1 MVFEDLLVDISSPVQ
16 EEILR
21 ELEKAL
27 GVKVD
32 IPAHAQTN
40 GDAIV
45 AIVEENTIDEVV
57 FKTLREVVF
66 KARLAAQD
74 LIASC
79 LQKDPALRPTMQQVF
94 FAMHL
99 SSCMHFPVVLSSLNV
114 RCWITLS

>member
-32 IPAHAQTN
+32 RPIPAHAQTN

-45 AIVEENTIDEVV
+45 AIGEENTIDAL
-57 FKTLREVVF
+57 KDQSDR
-66 KARLAAQD
+66 ARR
-74 LIASC
+74 SY
-79 LQKDPALRPTMQQVF
+79 
-94 FAMHL
+94 
-99 SSCMHFPVVLSSLNV
+99 SLYQMFYDMIYRV
-114 RCWITLS
+114 RTPD